1 MELRAEL
8 TNRDGLKR
16 PLRVR
21 CEPQGEL
28 RGLIS
33 GLAQLREQVSAL
45 LGPLVQQ
52 ESGAGDQPGPESKES
67 VRGSTGDEDEQ
78 DEDDENHVNAKAC
91 SDGPPLKRAKIQS

>member
-8 TNRDGLKR
+8 TGRDGLKR

-21 CEPQGEL
+21 CEPPGEL
-28 RGLIS
+28 RGLLS

-52 ESGAGDQPGPESKES
+52 ESGAGDQAEPG
-67 VRGSTGDEDEQ
+67 GDDGEEQ
-78 DEDDENHVNAKAC
+78 DEEEEEEENHVSAKAC
-91 SDGPPLKRAKIQS
+91 ADGPPLKRIKTQS

>member
-52 ESGAGDQPGPESKES
+52 ESGAGDQPGPES
-67 VRGSTGDEDEQ
+67 DEDEQ

>member
-8 TNRDGLKR
+8 TGRDGLKR

-21 CEPQGEL
+21 CEPPGEL
-28 RGLIS
+28 RGLLS

-52 ESGAGDQPGPESKES
+52 ESGAGDRAGPGGEEAPDSATRSRLAREERKEAS
-67 VRGSTGDEDEQ
+67 SCFLATKCPFGYLELSSR
-78 DEDDENHVNAKAC
+78 
-91 SDGPPLKRAKIQS
+91 

>member
-8 TNRDGLKR
+8 TGRDGLKR

-21 CEPQGEL
+21 CEPPGEL
-28 RGLIS
+28 RGLLS

-52 ESGAGDQPGPESKES
+52 ESGAGDRAGPG
-67 VRGSTGDEDEQ
+67 GDYDDEQ
-78 DEDDENHVNAKAC
+78 DDDDDDEEENHVIAKAC
-91 SDGPPLKRAKIQS
+91 ADGPPLKRIKTQS